1 MIDPMG
7 GSLSAIYI
15 GNTRASAVYVGST
28 KVWPDSAPTYT
39 IFNVLPAR
47 CNRCGFCVNGCPVDA
62 ITTDN
67 TGRLVSIDESICIQC
82 EACVGQCVGVA
93 NANAITLK

>member
-28 KVWPDSAPTYT
+28 KVWPDSAPVER
-39 IFNVLPAR
+39 IFNIQPSL
-47 CNRCGFCVNGCPVDA
+47 CTMCGACQGQCPVDA
-62 ITTDN
+62 ITFDAQ
-67 TGRLVSIDESICIQC
+67 GRIASIDESICVECGTC
-82 EACVGQCVGVA
+82 ELICSSE
-93 NANAITLK
+93 NSHAISYV

>member
-39 IFNVLPAR
+39 IFNVVPAR
-47 CNRCGFCVNGCPVDA
+47 CNRCGFCVNDCPVDA

-67 TGRLVSIDESICIQC
+67 TGRLVSIDESICVQC
-82 EACVGQCVGVA
+82 GTCVEYCNSVVWSH
-93 NANAITLK
+93 AISYV